1 MGELDS
7 KKEAETMFGLDRIKM
22 PRKADEV
29 HTRISRQME
38 VEQPRYGKAKV
49 EVVDGFEDLIGGPLG
64 EGFYFNSP
72 GTGYQLSFALAIA
85 PPSGCMAKAFLI
97 HMRIFAVQTRVYTE
111 RENLVAFVKLHI
123 PRLKNS
129 SILVVTSK
137 IVALAEGA
145 VVQATN
151 ARAKEAIIRAES
163 EWQLQAKYGKLTLK
177 DGLLMWNA
185 GIDESNAKG
194 NIILLPKDSFK
205 VAEQLR
211 RKLKQL
217 YKVKLMGVVITDR
230 RVMPLRAG
238 VVGDALGHAGFRG
251 LRDYRGEKDIFGRK
265 LKYTQTDTADSL
277 ATAAVLMMGEGKEQK
292 PLCVIEGAPVEFCEK
307 VNRKEL
313 VVAPKD
319 DMYRPLFAKIPKTAA
334 RKKKR

>member
-1 MGELDS
+1 
-7 KKEAETMFGLDRIKM
+7 
-22 PRKADEV
+22 
-29 HTRISRQME
+29 
-38 VEQPRYGKAKV
+38 
-49 EVVDGFEDLIGGPLG
+49 
-64 EGFYFNSP
+64 
-72 GTGYQLSFALAIA
+72 
-85 PPSGCMAKAFLI
+85 
-97 HMRIFAVQTRVYTE
+97 MRIFAVQTRVYTE

-205 VAEQLR
+205 SAQRLL

-217 YKVKLMGVVITDR
+217 YKVKLMGVVITDSR
-230 RVMPLRAG
+230 IMPLRAG
-238 VVGDALGHAGFRG
+238 VVGVALGYAGFKG
-251 LRDYRGEKDIFGRK
+251 LRDYRGKEDIFGRK
-265 LKYTQTDTADSL
+265 LKFTQTDIADSL
-277 ATAAVLMMGEGKEQK
+277 ATAAVLVMGEGKEQR
-292 PLCVIEGAPVEFCEK
+292 PLCVIEDAPVEFSEK
-307 VNRKEL
+307 TNRREL
-313 VVAPKD
+313 IIEPKD
-319 DMYRPLFAKIPKTAA
+319 DMYHPLFGKMPKITV
-334 RKKKR
+334 RKKTR